1 MKTEKRTAKARPA
14 AYRDALLRLRV
25 VPSARCVRRVR
36 EQIAAFAVE
45 KGLVDEAL
53 RDLLT
58 AVGEALANAIEH
70 SRSLEAIDIV
80 CWISNENQFMANVT
94 DHGVGFRSN
103 APRASRLPG
112 LSAERGRGLPLMRRC
127 SDFFSI
133 SSEPQVGTTVTVG
146 RTIRQ
151 LRASPRR
158 AASR

>member
-1 MKTEKRTAKARPA
+1 MKTEKRTVSSEPEAHRG
-14 AYRDALLRLRV
+14 ALLRFRV
-25 VPSARCVRRVR
+25 IPSARCVRRVR
-36 EQIAAFAVE
+36 ERIATFAIE
-45 KGLVDEAL
+45 NGLVDDGL

-70 SRSLEAIDIV
+70 SRCVDAIDIE
-80 CWISNENQFMANVT
+80 CWISSENQFMANVT
-94 DHGVGFRSN
+94 DHGVGFCN
-103 APRASRLPG
+103 HAPRGARLPS

-133 SSEPQVGTTVTVG
+133 SSEPYVGTTVTVG

-151 LRASPRR
+151 TQTRSRR